1 MTLQISW
8 YFYTPSHM
16 IILTLMHMILYMKS
30 KNLLHL
36 QENQNINKRMKFS
49 CDCKLINN
57 FINFYFH
64 FLRLHVLV
72 STSRPI
78 TLLKGRFI
86 KQHTWTFRRR
96 NVVTSNE
103 ILLERTSLLCV
114 PICALRASYNYGLS
128 YHPLEGTTI
137 ALKFRSLNPPSQ

>member
-1 MTLQISW
+1 MTLQTSW
-8 YFYTPSHM
+8 YFNTPSHM

-64 FLRLHVLV
+64 FLCLHVLV
-72 STSRPI
+72 SKSRPI

-86 KQHTWTFRRR
+86 TLHTWTFRRR
-96 NVVTSNE
+96 TAVTSDK
-103 ILLERTSLLCV
+103 ILLYEITLLCV
-114 PICALRASYNYGLS
+114 SSRTWASYNYGLS

-137 ALKFRSLNPPSQ
+137 AFEFRSLNPPSH